1 MKKLFLFLSVSVLTL
16 SLNSCSSD
24 SGSGNGSVSLKIG
37 GVSKSF
43 KIETEES
50 AGTVYVYGYRGSIDD
65 PTETIDFQFDTE
77 VTGADHV
84 MYVTYTNENDSYYDT
99 TLVSNISSNTATA
112 AKGTFTATLTPF
124 GSGNDLVLSEG
135 KFSVKY

>member
-1 MKKLFLFLSVSVLTL
+1 MKKLFLFLSVSVLAL

-43 KIETEES
+43 KVETDES
-50 AGTVYVYGYRGSIDD
+50 FGTVYVYGYRGSIDN
-65 PTETIDFQFDTE
+65 PTETIDFQFDTNA
-77 VTGADHV
+77 TGADQI
-84 MYVTYTNENDSYYDT
+84 MGITYSNENDSYYDT

-112 AKGTFTATLTPF
+112 AKGTFSTTLTPF
-124 GSGNDLVLSEG
+124 GAGSDLELTEG